1 MKLLRA
7 DEARKIA
14 NNNDPKG
21 IAKRIIEKIADKAE
35 MGKYELKIRD
45 YGFGNSNLY
54 AGEMNDIQKEVVKIL
69 EELGYEVKL
78 RTEAK
83 QFVDIYLQIEW

>member
-7 DEARKIA
+7 DRAREIA

-21 IAKRIIEKIADKAE
+21 IAKRISEKIADKAE
-35 MGKYELKIRD
+35 MGEYELKIRD
-45 YGFGNSNLY
+45 YGFGDSSLY

-69 EELGYEVKL
+69 KELGYEVKL
-78 RTEAK
+78 RTEEK